1 MERRNRSLKALSEL
15 RYIDTLDSELKAES
29 LKKWV
34 ESNLTDNNIENFNL
48 ELQDLKLL
56 SELFYKNIS
65 FIKTHRKE
73 MKEQIDNHQKIRKFL
88 K

>member
-34 ESNLTDNNIENFNL
+34 ESNLTDNNIEIL
-48 ELQDLKLL
+48 
-56 SELFYKNIS
+56 I
-65 FIKTHRKE
+65 
-73 MKEQIDNHQKIRKFL
+73 
-88 K
+88 